1 MKKIKLELIGA
12 ILAIIALIL
21 SCVML
26 GYEYKRMMVER
37 ELEQIKSIEVI
48 KYIPTPKM
56 INKP

>member
-1 MKKIKLELIGA
+1 MNKIKLELIGS
-12 ILAIIALIL
+12 IIALIL

-37 ELEQIKSIEVI
+37 ELEQIKTIEVI

-56 INKP
+56 INKPNQ